1 MSLFIRTPNREL
13 EISDAYI
20 VALTFLVSFAVG
32 KIVKLVIEKQILRKN
47 KEKNKNIFSSRGG
60 TYYGVK
66 LSDETELVNTVLAC
80 IAYNESCLV
89 KDPRIITLIFDLVK
103 AKTKNESLILTPN
116 MIRFLVLKY
125 LNTDQTLIVKMGNFI
140 VSSNN
145 QARLIARVSGSAI
158 MGFVTGLL
166 AAFSYGIF
174 MTVIFF
180 NLTENCSYR
189 CSDFFEQLPKEGPIQ
204 IVENQSTGNL
214 VIGGN
219 DDAKQ
224 VQFYTPTS
232 ATNKV
237 TVNANGELEETKI
250 YNKARTKAKQV
261 NFSDFKKTDPVLSK
275 FDGLEE
281 PIVPQ
286 RFCPIDD
293 PHDIINIR
301 ID

>member
-1 MSLFIRTPNREL
+1 M
-13 EISDAYI
+13 
-20 VALTFLVSFAVG
+20 
-32 KIVKLVIEKQILRKN
+32 
-47 KEKNKNIFSSRGG
+47 
-60 TYYGVK
+60 
-66 LSDETELVNTVLAC
+66 
-80 IAYNESCLV
+80 
-89 KDPRIITLIFDLVK
+89 
-103 AKTKNESLILTPN
+103 
-116 MIRFLVLKY
+116 
-125 LNTDQTLIVKMGNFI
+125 
-140 VSSNN
+140 
-145 QARLIARVSGSAI
+145 
-158 MGFVTGLL
+158 LL
-166 AAFSYGIF
+166 
-174 MTVIFF
+174 IFF

-189 CSDFFEQLPKEGPIQ
+189 CSDFFEQLPKEEPIQ